1 MGPAP
6 ILAQRRL
13 QTPHEFEK
21 NLDYWAEIN
30 TYSPK
35 KKTKKK
41 TSTTTTTTTAKT
53 TTTMTSTT
61 TEKKKKKYQKWY
73 TIDAPGAILP
83 ILIIL
88 KILKKFRIL
97 KLWRIL

>member
-35 KKTKKK
+35 KTKKNINNNNHNNSK
-41 TSTTTTTTTAKT
+41 KNNNNDLNNNRKEE
-53 TTTMTSTT
+53 
-61 TEKKKKKYQKWY
+61 EK
-73 TIDAPGAILP
+73 IA
-83 ILIIL
+83 
-88 KILKKFRIL
+88 
-97 KLWRIL
+97 

>member
-35 KKTKKK
+35 KTKKK
-41 TSTTTTTTTAKT
+41 HQQQQPQQQ
-53 TTTMTSTT
+53 
-61 TEKKKKKYQKWY
+61 QKQQQQ
-73 TIDAPGAILP
+73 
-83 ILIIL
+83 
-88 KILKKFRIL
+88 
-97 KLWRIL
+97 